1 MTTQN
6 AIGGH
11 LPKDWDRRGL
21 PAWTYHSPA
30 MLELEKQELFRSHW
44 QLAGHVNDVPKP
56 GDFFTFDIANERAII
71 MRGDDGEVRA
81 FHNLCRHRGSRV
93 AAEKSGHCKNALVCP
108 FHGWV
113 YNLDGT
119 LRGAARPQSFG
130 ALDKTEFGLKPI
142 ELEIWM
148 GFIFIRFLTGPQG
161 SVAETMSR
169 LCSGTRRLPARR
181 HRAHGIASRKWS
193 LPVNWK
199 SVRDVDNEG
208 YHVAMAHPALQ
219 DLYGS
224 TYYDLPYLNGVSR
237 SHRPLQPPCGTLL
250 ERAELCRDRRQ
261 QHWLPEDKRDVWGY
275 YGLFPN
281 LVIAVTPEI
290 RPVLSGVPA
299 RRGQDPHSRRGL
311 SQARGEPRAAAR
323 ALSRLAHRPGH
334 LQGRYP
340 ALHLVERVDEIIG
353 LRQFSPVRSRARRPQ
368 PPRPHPRRSSRR
380 RTSWSARRKIA
391 SQRSTTRCGKADG
404 PALGRGLTAA
414 CLPQQ
419 PASKA
424 AT

>member
-1 MTTQN
+1 MNTHEN
-6 AIGGH
+6 IGGH
-11 LPKDWDRRGL
+11 LPKDWDRKGL

-44 QLAGHVNDVPKP
+44 QLAGHVNDVPRA
-56 GDFFTFDIANERAII
+56 GDFFTVDIADERAII
-71 MRGDDGEVRA
+71 MRGEDGVVRA

-130 ALDKTEFGLKPI
+130 PLDKTEFGLKPI

-148 GFIFIRFLTGPQG
+148 GFVFIRYLTGAQR
-161 SVAETMSR
+161 SVAEMMSVYAPE
-169 LCSGTRRLPARR
+169 LTEYQLEDILPTTSFTDME
-181 HRAHGIASRKWS
+181 IA
-193 LPVNWK
+193 VNWK

-237 SHRPLQPPCGTLL
+237 SLGRFNPHAGRCWSVRNYVAIADRQP
-250 ERAELCRDRRQ
+250 
-261 QHWLPEDKRDVWGY
+261 WLSEDKRNLWGY

-281 LVIAVTPEI
+281 LVIAVTPESVQFYQEFPLGVDRTLI
-290 RPVLSGVPA
+290 RGAVYRRPEESRVQRVARYLA
-299 RRGQDPHSRRGL
+299 RRIDRETYKEDIQLSIWSNESMKSSAFDSFHLSDLERG
-311 SQARGEPRAAAR
+311 
-323 ALSRLAHRPGH
+323 
-334 LQGRYP
+334 
-340 ALHLVERVDEIIG
+340 
-353 LRQFSPVRSRARRPQ
+353 VRSHHDHIRAVLPVTTLVQRP
-368 PPRPHPRRSSRR
+368 PEDRIAALNDAMWEGETEPH
-380 RTSWSARRKIA
+380 
-391 SQRSTTRCGKADG
+391 
-404 PALGRGLTAA
+404 TAVA
-414 CLPQQ
+414 
-419 PASKA
+419 
-424 AT
+424 